1 MQNLLKPL
9 ESQRKQLEED
19 LDEAFA
25 AYIKKKY
32 AYSCVLTGEKRFVT
46 LFHFFGKSMYPNTR
60 WNEDNCFLVCR
71 REHDRFHNGTPLVF
85 LDWYVKTYGEE
96 KLKKLRYIAEG
107 KEHIYSIQE
116 IINLTNQYIRK
127 TQALPKVKAYN
138 GRIL

>member
-32 AYSCVLTGEKRFVT
+32 ACSCVLSGEKKSAT
-46 LFHFFGKSMYPNTR
+46 IFHVLGKSMYPSVR
-60 WNEDNCFLVCR
+60 WDERNVFLVCR
-71 REHDRFHNGTPLVF
+71 REHDRYHTSNPFIF
-85 LDWYVKTYGEE
+85 IDWYIETF
-96 KLKKLRYIAEG
+96 G
-107 KEHIYSIQE
+107 KEQLDQLRKDAEHTHTYSIQE

-127 TQALPKVKAYN
+127 THALPKVKAHN
-138 GRIL
+138 GRLI